1 MDLSLP
7 AMTKKSSPVLT
18 IKRAGLREN
27 NGQWQDFIDREQS
40 SVDHLVRDSFV
51 AFCHDLKEKSTPKNY
66 NHTIGG
72 YKVRKNKHS
81 PKSPEMSSPGHSPQ
95 KFNMISYNHDIHGSR
110 TLPRMPK
117 TLFKDQEDSD
127 GLHLPPGIQELES
140 LYAPMKNL
148 LRPLPSMSHN
158 YSDDA
163 IMPLPHPLNN
173 WNEVGQVGCSGLLKM
188 PRDEDETSEICSVII
203 PPPLPP
209 VQSHAVLEKS
219 LGHELPSSK
228 TPSRSAKFSTSSS
241 AGSSTGPLSPPP
253 VLPQRTNSK
262 LSLQRSNKHSTL
274 VHHQNIYANANSLNR
289 YVYIFLH
296 LQRCRKVV

>member
-1 MDLSLP
+1 MDLSPLP
-7 AMTKKSSPVLT
+7 ALTGKKSSPVLT

-40 SVDHLVRDSFV
+40 SVDHLVRDSFA
-51 AFCHDLKEKSTPKNY
+51 AFCQDLNEKSTPKNY

-72 YKVRKNKHS
+72 YKVRKNKS
-81 PKSPEMSSPGHSPQ
+81 KSPQISPGNSPQ
-95 KFNMISYNHDIHGSR
+95 KFNMISYNQEIHGSR

-117 TLFKDQEDSD
+117 TLFKDPEDSD

-148 LRPLPSMSHN
+148 SQPLPSARN
-158 YSDDA
+158 YSDA
-163 IMPLPHPLNN
+163 IMPLPHPLDNH
-173 WNEVGQVGCSGLLKM
+173 WRPRG
-188 PRDEDETSEICSVII
+188 RDEDEASEICSVII

-219 LGHELPSSK
+219 LGHELPSAAK

-241 AGSSTGPLSPPP
+241 SSTGPLSPPA
-253 VLPQRTNSK
+253 LPQRTNSK
-262 LSLQRSNKHSTL
+262 LSLQRSNAKP
-274 VHHQNIYANANSLNR
+274 HHQNIYANANSLNR
-289 YVYIFLH
+289 
-296 LQRCRKVV
+296 